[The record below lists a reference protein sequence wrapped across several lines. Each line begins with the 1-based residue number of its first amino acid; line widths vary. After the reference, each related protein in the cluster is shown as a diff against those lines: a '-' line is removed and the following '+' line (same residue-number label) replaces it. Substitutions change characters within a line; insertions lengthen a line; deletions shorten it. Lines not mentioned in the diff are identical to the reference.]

1 MYSMTVF
8 ESRFDNTTNKRFDF
22 DTWDKFSKFLYKLS
36 ERPLKGKTNAELIS
50 PATYVPGTTRAN
62 ANVVNWASWAAVD
75 IDDHAFE
82 GNLEDALKLR
92 FGSHNF
98 ICYSTA
104 SSTNSLPKFRLVFPL
119 KTPLEGDRIKAFWFA
134 LNTELDSLGDKQ
146 TKDLSRMY
154 YVPAQ
159 YDGANNFIFNNTAG
173 SDIDPDYLI
182 AKHPYVEKKT
192 GDFMANLPDEWRK
205 QIIEHRKA
213 SLENTEYRWSG
224 YRDCPFVN
232 KKLLGEYI
240 AIANIDNTG
249 RYRMFYKLM
258 CSIAGNA
265 IDKQYP
271 MTPNEIV
278 ELVREIDRDTANRYQ
293 KRSLEKEANNALEYA
308 YKNGAF

>member
-1 MYSMTVF
+1 MYSLTVF
-8 ESRFDNTTNKRFDF
+8 ESKFDNKTHKRFDF
-22 DTWDKFSKFLYKLS
+22 ETWDKFSRFIFKLS
-36 ERPLKGKTNAELIS
+36 ERKLKGKSDAELIS
-50 PATYVPGTTRAN
+50 PATYIPNTTRAN
-62 ANVVNWASWAAVD
+62 KNVLDWASWAAIDV
-75 IDDHAFE
+75 DDHTFDE
-82 GNLEDALKLR
+82 ELEDALKLR
-92 FGSHNF
+92 FGSYNF

-119 KTPLEGDRIKAFWFA
+119 KTPIERDRIKAFWFA

-159 YDGANNFIFNNTAG
+159 YDGANNFIFNNTTG

-182 AKHPYVEKKT
+182 AKHPYVEKKV
-192 GDFMANLPDEWRK
+192 GDFMANLPEEWRK
-205 QIIEHRKA
+205 QIIEHRKN
-213 SLENTEYRWSG
+213 SLDNTDYKWSG

-232 KKLLGEYI
+232 KRLLQEYTS
-240 AIANIDNTG
+240 IANIDNTG
-249 RYRMFYKLM
+249 RYRMIYKLM

-278 ELVREIDRDTANRYQ
+278 ELIREIDRDTANRYQ
-293 KRSLEKEANNALEYA
+293 NRPLETEANNALEYA
-308 YKNGAF
+308 YKNGVF